1 MRIEVHNTNT
11 EEVAEIEADDFLE
24 KNFYDSDL
32 EMVLSDLSAEE
43 VGSTMQFE
51 NYEITRIED
60 EPLEY

>member
-1 MRIEVHNTNT
+1 MRIEVHNTDT
-11 EEVAEIEADDFLE
+11 EEVTEIEADDFLE

-43 VGSTMQFE
+43 VGSMTQFE
-51 NYEITRIED
+51 NYEIIRIED

>member
-1 MRIEVHNTNT
+1 MRIEVHNTKT
-11 EEVAEIEADDFLE
+11 AEVTEIEADDFLE
-24 KNFYDSDL
+24 NSFYDSDL

-51 NYEITRIED
+51 DYEITRIED